1 MALPQLPLQN
11 KKLIFIVAG
20 VVLLGVAFV
29 LINTEFQ
36 RQQQEATKKAN
47 KKFQQMQADQT
58 SVLIAKKNIPKGTVI
73 DSTMLDTKIFPS
85 KYVQPQAA
93 TSLDRVSGMVAV
105 MDIPQ
110 DDQITL
116 AKVSGT
122 KGAGAVGLASV
133 TPMGKRAITITVDNM
148 ASLSGMVK
156 PGNYVDIIAMI
167 QVPVQSPDGKTTG
180 QVAVVPLFQNVLV
193 LAVGQDTS
201 GGMTTQSASRY
212 TKTDSGES
220 VGGNPLITV
229 ALSPQEASLMAFVQE
244 QGKLRLTLRS
254 PADAGI
260 EPIQP
265 ASWDT
270 LFRYIMPQQQP
281 RAEAG
286 DKGVPQPMVVEQG
299 PTVEIYRGLNKEIVP
314 LSK

>member
-29 LINTEFQ
+29 LVNTEFQ

-47 KKFQQMQADQT
+47 KKFQQMQAEQT
-58 SVLIAKKNIPKGTVI
+58 AVLIAKKNIPKGTVI
-73 DSTMLDTKIFPS
+73 DSTMLDTKIFPN

-116 AKVSGT
+116 AKVSGV
-122 KGAGAVGLASV
+122 KSAGVGLASV
-133 TPMGKRAITITVDNM
+133 TPIGKRAITITVDNM

-156 PGNYVDIIAMI
+156 PGNYVDIIALI
-167 QVPVQSPDGKTTG
+167 QVPVQGPDGKTTG

-201 GGMTTQSASRY
+201 GGMTAQPGSRY
-212 TKTDSGES
+212 AKTDSGES

-229 ALSPQEASLMAFVQE
+229 ALSPQEASLIAFVQE
-244 QGKLRLTLRS
+244 QGKMRLTLRS
-254 PADAGI
+254 PSDAGI

-281 RAEAG
+281 RAETG
-286 DKGVPQPMVVEQG
+286 GKEMPQPVVVEQG